1 MPHPDGSVSARKELA
16 DLAARRDALRQAAAL
31 EGANLR
37 PTLDAALAELDAAI
51 DALAAA
57 QDGGEAGPPDGAALD
72 ALHAERRMLRALFHE
87 APVALILVELDGTVR
102 RVNQA
107 AGALLDTGSGYATGR
122 PFTAFVNLPSR
133 AAVDSLLAA
142 VIRTG
147 QARQVRCE
155 LLTGAGTTECELTAG
170 LARPRGDTD
179 QLVVAVR
186 EVPAPAPRGA
196 PGPGGR
202 AKAGRPGPN
211 ASAKTGRP
219 DPDASAKTRPPGPD
233 ARAKTGRPGP
243 DARAKTGRPA
253 AGQDPPAPVITAM
266 TRRLDLMTAVAR
278 LLLENAPLNETVA
291 LQRCAQLLAG
301 ELAAWV
307 IVDVTRGKRLR
318 RQYVVGGD
326 DQPSAEL
333 ARTAAA
339 QDPEPGSL
347 PHTVHDT
354 GSSQLI
360 THADDAGVLGA
371 GPDGVP
377 LLMLLGATSVLSVPV
392 SDGGHSYGAL
402 TLARRPSAGHF
413 QMADLGLVEE
423 IGEQLALAITMDR
436 NVRRHTQ
443 VADALRHSLLPSE
456 LPGVPGLEAATSHLA
471 ATENPE
477 VGGDFFDVYR
487 TPAGW
492 GVAIGD
498 VCGRGEGVATVSAA
512 ARHAI
517 RAVAHSTHDPAGV
530 LAAAN
535 QIILA
540 EEFSGRFVTACVA
553 HLRWRDETLEV
564 TLGNGGHPAP
574 LLLRPDGELRQL
586 RGGGL
591 PLGIF
596 ADAGPALE
604 QHELSAGDTLIFYSD
619 GLADAHRP
627 GQGYFDDQLPG
638 EVAALAGRTPDQI
651 LARLQEVALEFCQGK
666 VRDDITMLALR
677 VGEPPGPP

>member
-1 MPHPDGSVSARKELA
+1 MSNPDGSVSARKELA
-16 DLAARRDALRQAAAL
+16 DLAARRDALRQTAAL

-51 DALAAA
+51 DAFAAA
-57 QDGGEAGPPDGAALD
+57 QDGSAAGPPDEAALD
-72 ALHAERRMLRALFHE
+72 ALHAERRLLRALFHE
-87 APVALILVELDGTVR
+87 APVALILVERDGTVR

-122 PFTAFVNLPSR
+122 SFTAFVNLPSR

-155 LLTGAGTTECELTAG
+155 LLTGTGTTECELTAG
-170 LARPRGDTD
+170 LARPRGDAD
-179 QLVVAVR
+179 QLIVAVR
-186 EVPAPAPRGA
+186 EAPAPAPGGGPETGGRKKSGRQGA
-196 PGPGGR
+196 KTR
-202 AKAGRPGPN
+202 AKAARPEAGR
-211 ASAKTGRP
+211 
-219 DPDASAKTRPPGPD
+219 DAA
-233 ARAKTGRPGP
+233 
-243 DARAKTGRPA
+243 
-253 AGQDPPAPVITAM
+253 APVIAAM

-291 LQRCAQLLAG
+291 LRRCAQLLAG
-301 ELAAWV
+301 ELTAWV
-307 IVDVTRGKRLR
+307 MVDVARGNRLR

-339 QDPEPGSL
+339 QEPEPGSL

-360 THADDAGVLGA
+360 THADDAGVLGD

-377 LLMLLGATSVLSVPV
+377 LLMLLGTTSVLSVPV
-392 SDGGHSYGAL
+392 SDGEHCYGAL
-402 TLARRPSAGHF
+402 TLARRPGAGHF
-413 QMADLGLVEE
+413 EMADLGVVEE

-436 NVRRHTQ
+436 RVRRLTQ
-443 VADALRHSLLPSE
+443 VADALRHSLLPRE
-456 LPGVPGLEAATSHLA
+456 LPGVPGIEAATSHLA

-477 VGGDFFDVYR
+477 VGGDFVDAYR
-487 TPAGW
+487 TPSGW

-517 RAVAHSTHDPAGV
+517 RAVAHSTHDPADV
-530 LAAAN
+530 LKTAN

-540 EEFSGRFVTACVA
+540 EEFSGRFVTACAA
-553 HLRWRDETLEV
+553 HVRWRDERLEV
-564 TLGNGGHPAP
+564 TLGNAGHPAP

-596 ADAGPALE
+596 PDAGPGLE

-638 EVAALAGRTPDQI
+638 EVAALAGRAPGQI

-677 VGEPPGPP
+677 VGDPPGPA

>member
-1 MPHPDGSVSARKELA
+1 MPHPDGSVSTRKELA
-16 DLAARRDALRQAAAL
+16 DLAARRDALRQAATL

-57 QDGGEAGPPDGAALD
+57 QDGSEAGPPDEAAWD

-87 APVALILVELDGTVR
+87 APVALILAERDGTVR

-147 QARQVRCE
+147 ATRQVRCE
-155 LLTGAGTTECELTAG
+155 LLTGAGATECELTAG
-170 LARPRGDTD
+170 LARPRGDTA

-186 EVPAPAPRGA
+186 EVHALRPEGGA
-196 PGPGGR
+196 ETGDPKKAGQPETNASTKAGR
-202 AKAGRPGPN
+202 TAAKAGRPAPN
-211 ASAKTGRP
+211 
-219 DPDASAKTRPPGPD
+219 
-233 ARAKTGRPGP
+233 ARAKADRP
-243 DARAKTGRPA
+243 D
-253 AGQDPPAPVITAM
+253 AGQDAPAPVIASM

-307 IVDVTRGKRLR
+307 IVDVARGKRLR
-318 RQYVVGGD
+318 RQCVVGGD

-347 PHTVHDT
+347 PHMVHDT
-354 GSSQLI
+354 GGSQLI
-360 THADDAGVLGA
+360 THAEDAGILGG

-392 SDGGHSYGAL
+392 VDGEHRYGAL
-402 TLARRPSAGHF
+402 TLARRPRAGHF
-413 QMADLGLVEE
+413 ELADLGVLEE

-443 VADALRHSLLPSE
+443 VADALRHSLLPRE
-456 LPGVPGLEAATSHLA
+456 LPGVPGVEAATSHLA

-487 TPAGW
+487 TPSGW
-492 GVAIGD
+492 GVAFGD

-517 RAVAHSTHDPAGV
+517 RAVAHSTHDPADV
-530 LAAAN
+530 LRAAN

-540 EEFSGRFVTACVA
+540 EEFSGRFVTACAA
-553 HLRWRDETLEV
+553 HVQWRDETLEV
-564 TLGNGGHPAP
+564 TLGNAGHPAP
-574 LLLRPDGELRQL
+574 LLLRPDGELRPL

-596 ADAGPALE
+596 PDAGPALE
-604 QHELSAGDTLIFYSD
+604 QHDLSAGDTLIFYSD

-638 EVAALAGRTPDQI
+638 EVAALAGRAPDQI
-651 LARLQEVALEFCQGK
+651 LARLQEVVLEFCQGK

>member
-1 MPHPDGSVSARKELA
+1 MPDAAGSVSARKELA
-16 DLAARRDALRQAAAL
+16 DLAARRDALRQAATL
-31 EGANLR
+31 GDTSLR

-57 QDGGEAGPPDGAALD
+57 HDGTGGGPPDESTLD
-72 ALHAERRMLRALFHE
+72 ALHAERRLLRALFHE
-87 APVALILVELDGTVR
+87 APVALILVERDGAVR

-107 AGALLDTGSGYATGR
+107 AGELLGTGSGYATGR

-133 AAVDSLLAA
+133 AAVDSLLTA

-147 QARQVRCE
+147 KPRQVRCE
-155 LLTGAGTTECELTAG
+155 LLTGAGTAECELIAG

-179 QLVVAVR
+179 QLIVAVR
-186 EVPAPAPRGA
+186 EVGPPAS
-196 PGPGGR
+196 PGGP
-202 AKAGRPGPN
+202 AKTAHKKAGRPEAARDVPSPARGT
-211 ASAKTGRP
+211 ATRAEAGR
-219 DPDASAKTRPPGPD
+219 DASSPL
-233 ARAKTGRPGP
+233 
-243 DARAKTGRPA
+243 
-253 AGQDPPAPVITAM
+253 ITAM

-291 LQRCAQLLAG
+291 LQRCARLLAG

-307 IVDVTRGKRLR
+307 IVDVARGQRLR
-318 RQYVVGGD
+318 RQCVMGGE

-333 ARTAAA
+333 ARAVAA
-339 QDPEPGSL
+339 QDPQPGSL

-360 THADDAGVLGA
+360 TRADDAGILGES
-371 GPDGVP
+371 PDGVP
-377 LLMLLGATSVLSVPV
+377 LLMALGATSVLSVPL
-392 SDGGHSYGAL
+392 SDGGHCYGAL
-402 TLARRPSAGHF
+402 TLARHPSAGHF
-413 QMADLGLVEE
+413 EIADLGLVEE

-436 NVRRHTQ
+436 KVRRHTQ
-443 VADALRHSLLPSE
+443 VADALRYSLLPRE
-456 LPGVPGLEAATSHLA
+456 LPGVPGVEVATTHLA

-487 TPAGW
+487 TPKGW

-498 VCGRGEGVATVSAA
+498 VCGRGEGVAAASAA

-517 RAVAHSTHDPAGV
+517 RAVAHSSHDPADV
-530 LAAAN
+530 LAVAN

-540 EEFSGRFVTACVA
+540 QEFTGRFITACIA
-553 HLRWRDETLEV
+553 HLQWRGGSLEV
-564 TLGNGGHPAP
+564 ALGSAGHPAP

-586 RGGGL
+586 GGGGL

-596 ADAGPALE
+596 PDAGTGLE

-638 EVAALAGRTPDQI
+638 EVGALAGRTPGQI
-651 LARLQEVALEFCQGK
+651 LVRLQEVALEFCQGK
-666 VRDDITMLALR
+666 VHDDITMLALR
-677 VGEPPGPP
+677 VGEPPGRS

>member
-1 MPHPDGSVSARKELA
+1 MPDAAGSVSARKELA
-16 DLAARRDALRQAAAL
+16 DLAARRDALRQAARLGDAS
-31 EGANLR
+31 LR

-57 QDGGEAGPPDGAALD
+57 HDGNGSGSPDEPALD
-72 ALHAERRMLRALFHE
+72 ALHAERRLLRALFHE
-87 APVALILVELDGTVR
+87 APVALILVERDGAVR

-107 AGALLDTGSGYATGR
+107 AGELLGTGSGYATGR

-133 AAVDSLLAA
+133 AAVDSLLTA

-147 QARQVRCE
+147 KPRQVRCE

-186 EVPAPAPRGA
+186 EVGPPAP
-196 PGPGGR
+196 PGGQAKTGAR
-202 AKAGRPGPN
+202 KKAGRAEAGEDAP
-211 ASAKTGRP
+211 SALI
-219 DPDASAKTRPPGPD
+219 A
-233 ARAKTGRPGP
+233 
-243 DARAKTGRPA
+243 
-253 AGQDPPAPVITAM
+253 AM

-291 LQRCAQLLAG
+291 LQRCARLLAG

-307 IVDVTRGKRLR
+307 IVDVARGQRLR
-318 RQYVVGGD
+318 RQCVMGGE
-326 DQPSAEL
+326 DQQSAEL
-333 ARTAAA
+333 ARMAAA
-339 QDPEPGSL
+339 QDPQPGSL

-354 GSSQLI
+354 SSSQLI
-360 THADDAGVLGA
+360 TRADDAGILGA
-371 GPDGVP
+371 SPGGVP
-377 LLMLLGATSVLSVPV
+377 LLMQLGATSVLSVPL
-392 SDGGHSYGAL
+392 SDGEHCYGAL
-402 TLARRPSAGHF
+402 TLARHPSAGHF
-413 QMADLGLVEE
+413 EIADLGLVEE

-436 NVRRHTQ
+436 KVRRHTQ
-443 VADALRHSLLPSE
+443 VADALRYSLLPRE
-456 LPGVPGLEAATSHLA
+456 LPGVPGVEVATTHLA

-487 TPAGW
+487 TSEGW
-492 GVAIGD
+492 GVVIGD
-498 VCGRGEGVATVSAA
+498 VCGRGEGVAAASAA

-517 RAVAHSTHDPAGV
+517 RAVAHSTHDPADV
-530 LAAAN
+530 LSTAN

-540 EEFSGRFVTACVA
+540 QEFSGRFITACTA
-553 HLRWRDETLEV
+553 HLQWRGGSLEV
-564 TLGNGGHPAP
+564 MLGSAGHPAP

-596 ADAGPALE
+596 PDAGPGLE

-619 GLADAHRP
+619 GLADAHSP

-638 EVAALAGRTPDQI
+638 EVGALAGRAPDQI

-666 VRDDITMLALR
+666 VHDDITMLALR
-677 VGEPPGPP
+677 VGEPPGRS

>member
-1 MPHPDGSVSARKELA
+1 MPDAAGSISARKELA
-16 DLAARRDALRQAAAL
+16 DLVTRRDALRQAATL
-31 EGANLR
+31 GGASLR
-37 PTLDAALAELDAAI
+37 ATLDAALAELDAAI

-57 QDGGEAGPPDGAALD
+57 HGGNGDGPPDEAALD
-72 ALHAERRMLRALFHE
+72 ALHAERRLLRALFHD
-87 APVALILVELDGTVR
+87 APVALILVERDGAVR
-102 RVNQA
+102 RVNKA
-107 AGALLDTGSGYATGR
+107 AGELLGTGSGYATGR

-133 AAVDSLLAA
+133 AAVDSLLTA

-147 QARQVRCE
+147 KPRQVRCE
-155 LLTGAGTTECELTAG
+155 LLTEGGTTECELTAG

-186 EVPAPAPRGA
+186 EAGPPPS
-196 PGPGGR
+196 PGGQ
-202 AKAGRPGPN
+202 AA
-211 ASAKTGRP
+211 TG
-219 DPDASAKTRPPGPD
+219 
-233 ARAKTGRPGP
+233 ARKKG
-243 DARAKTGRPA
+243 GRPA
-253 AGQDPPAPVITAM
+253 AGKDVPAPVQTKATRAEAAMDAPSPLITAM

-291 LQRCAQLLAG
+291 LQRCARLLAR

-307 IVDVTRGKRLR
+307 IVDVARGQRLR
-318 RQYVVGGD
+318 RQYVEGGE

-333 ARTAAA
+333 ARTVAG
-339 QDPEPGSL
+339 QDPRPGSL
-347 PHTVHDT
+347 PHTVHET

-360 THADDAGVLGA
+360 TRAEDAGILGES
-371 GPDGVP
+371 PDGVP
-377 LLMLLGATSVLSVPV
+377 LLMQLGATSVLSVPL
-392 SDGGHSYGAL
+392 SDGEHSYGAL
-402 TLARRPSAGHF
+402 TLVRHPSGGHF
-413 QMADLGLVEE
+413 EIADLGLVEE

-436 NVRRHTQ
+436 KVRRQTQ
-443 VADALRHSLLPSE
+443 VADALRYSLLPRE
-456 LPGVPGLEAATSHLA
+456 LPGVPGVEVATTHLA

-487 TPAGW
+487 TSEGW

-498 VCGRGEGVATVSAA
+498 VCGRGEGVAAASAA

-517 RAVAHSTHDPAGV
+517 RVVAHSTHDPADV
-530 LAAAN
+530 LAVAN

-540 EEFSGRFVTACVA
+540 EEFSGRFITACTA
-553 HLRWRDETLEV
+553 HLRWRDGSLEV
-564 TLGNGGHPAP
+564 MVGSAGHPAP

-596 ADAGPALE
+596 PDAGPGLE
-604 QHELSAGDTLIFYSD
+604 RHELSAGDTLIFYSD

-638 EVAALAGRTPDQI
+638 EVGALAGRTPGQI
-651 LARLQEVALEFCQGK
+651 LARLQQVALEFCQGK
-666 VRDDITMLALR
+666 VQDDITMLALQ
-677 VGEPPGPP
+677 VGEPPGRRGQS

>member
-1 MPHPDGSVSARKELA
+1 MSNPDGSVSARKELA
-16 DLAARRDALRQAAAL
+16 DLAARRDALRQTAAL

-37 PTLDAALAELDAAI
+37 PTLDAALAELDAAV

-57 QDGGEAGPPDGAALD
+57 QDGSAAGPPDVAALD
-72 ALHAERRMLRALFHE
+72 ALHAERRLLRALFHE
-87 APVALILVELDGTVR
+87 APVALILVERDGTVR

-133 AAVDSLLAA
+133 AAVDSLLTA

-155 LLTGAGTTECELTAG
+155 LLTGSGTTECELTAG
-170 LARPRGDTD
+170 QARPRGDAD

-186 EVPAPAPRGA
+186 EVPALA
-196 PGPGGR
+196 PGGGPETGGRKKAGRQGANTR
-202 AKAGRPGPN
+202 AKAAR
-211 ASAKTGRP
+211 SQTGR
-219 DPDASAKTRPPGPD
+219 DAA
-233 ARAKTGRPGP
+233 
-243 DARAKTGRPA
+243 
-253 AGQDPPAPVITAM
+253 APVITAM

-301 ELAAWV
+301 ELTAWV
-307 IVDVTRGKRLR
+307 MVDVARGKRLR

-339 QDPEPGSL
+339 QEPEPGSL

-354 GSSQLI
+354 GSAQLI
-360 THADDAGVLGA
+360 THADDAGVLGD

-392 SDGGHSYGAL
+392 SDGEHCYGAL
-402 TLARRPSAGHF
+402 TLARRPGAGHF
-413 QMADLGLVEE
+413 EMADLGVVEE
-423 IGEQLALAITMDR
+423 IGEQLALAISMDR
-436 NVRRHTQ
+436 RVRRLTQ
-443 VADALRHSLLPSE
+443 VADALRHSLLPRE
-456 LPGVPGLEAATSHLA
+456 LPGVPGIEAATSHLA

-477 VGGDFFDVYR
+477 VGGDFVDAYR
-487 TPAGW
+487 TPSGW

-517 RAVAHSTHDPAGV
+517 RAVAHSTHDPADV
-530 LAAAN
+530 LKTAN

-540 EEFSGRFVTACVA
+540 EEFSGRFVTACAA
-553 HLRWRDETLEV
+553 HVRWRDERLEV
-564 TLGNGGHPAP
+564 TLGNAGHPAP

-596 ADAGPALE
+596 PDSGPALE

-638 EVAALAGRTPDQI
+638 EVAALAGRAPGQM

-677 VGEPPGPP
+677 VGEPPGPA

>member
-1 MPHPDGSVSARKELA
+1 MPDPAGSVSARKELA
-16 DLAARRDALRQAAAL
+16 DLAARRDALRQAATL
-31 EGANLR
+31 EDASLR
-37 PTLDAALAELDAAI
+37 ATLDAALAELDAAI
-51 DALAAA
+51 DALAASH
-57 QDGGEAGPPDGAALD
+57 DGNGDGPPDEAALN
-72 ALHAERRMLRALFHE
+72 ALHAERRLLRALFHE
-87 APVALILVELDGTVR
+87 APVALILVERDGAVR

-107 AGALLDTGSGYATGR
+107 AGELLGTGSGYATGR

-133 AAVDSLLAA
+133 AAVDSLLTA
-142 VIRTG
+142 VVRTG
-147 QARQVRCE
+147 EPRRVRCE

-170 LARPRGDTD
+170 LARPRGDAD

-186 EVPAPAPRGA
+186 EVGPPAS
-196 PGPGGR
+196 PGGQAKTGAR
-202 AKAGRPGPN
+202 KKAGR
-211 ASAKTGRP
+211 AEK
-219 DPDASAKTRPPGPD
+219 
-233 ARAKTGRPGP
+233 
-243 DARAKTGRPA
+243 
-253 AGQDPPAPVITAM
+253 AGAGSSPLITAM

-307 IVDVTRGKRLR
+307 IVDVTRGQRLR
-318 RQYVVGGD
+318 RQGVMGGE
-326 DQPSAEL
+326 DQASAEL
-333 ARTAAA
+333 ARTVAA
-339 QDPEPGSL
+339 QDPQPGSL

-354 GSSQLI
+354 RSSQLI
-360 THADDAGVLGA
+360 TRADDAGVLGE

-377 LLMLLGATSVLSVPV
+377 LLMQLGATSVLSVPL
-392 SDGGHSYGAL
+392 SDGEHCYGAL
-402 TLARRPSAGHF
+402 TLARHPSAGHF
-413 QMADLGLVEE
+413 EIADLGLVEE

-436 NVRRHTQ
+436 KVRRQTQ
-443 VADALRHSLLPSE
+443 VADALRYSLLPRE
-456 LPGVPGLEAATSHLA
+456 LPGVPGVEVATTHLA

-487 TPAGW
+487 TSKGW

-498 VCGRGEGVATVSAA
+498 VCGRGEGVAAASAA

-517 RAVAHSTHDPAGV
+517 RAVAHSTHDPADV
-530 LAAAN
+530 LSTAN

-540 EEFSGRFVTACVA
+540 EEFSGRFVTACTA
-553 HLRWRDETLEV
+553 HLQWRDGSLEV
-564 TLGNGGHPAP
+564 ALGSAGHPAP

-596 ADAGPALE
+596 PDAGPGLE

-638 EVAALAGRTPDQI
+638 EVGALAGRAPDQI
-651 LARLQEVALEFCQGK
+651 LARLQEAALEFCQGK
-666 VRDDITMLALR
+666 VHDDITMLALR
-677 VGEPPGPP
+677 VGEPPGRSQTGPSASRR

>member
-1 MPHPDGSVSARKELA
+1 MPHPDGSVSTRKELA
-16 DLAARRDALRQAAAL
+16 DLTARRDALRQAAAL
-31 EGANLR
+31 EGASLR

-57 QDGGEAGPPDGAALD
+57 QDGGESGPPDGAALD
-72 ALHAERRMLRALFHE
+72 ALHAERRLLRALFHE
-87 APVALILVELDGTVR
+87 APVALILVERDGTVR

-107 AGALLDTGSGYATGR
+107 AGELLGTGSGYATGR

-147 QARQVRCE
+147 KPRQVRCE
-155 LLTGAGTTECELTAG
+155 LLTGAGTTECELSAG
-170 LARPRGDTD
+170 LARPRGDAD

-186 EVPAPAPRGA
+186 EVAVAPRG
-196 PGPGGR
+196 GR
-202 AKAGRPGPN
+202 AG
-211 ASAKTGRP
+211 ASARTKPGR
-219 DPDASAKTRPPGPD
+219 AE
-233 ARAKTGRPGP
+233 
-243 DARAKTGRPA
+243 
-253 AGQDPPAPVITAM
+253 AGKNVPSPLIAAM
-266 TRRLDLMTAVAR
+266 TRRLDLVTAVAR

-291 LQRCAQLLAG
+291 LQRGAQLLAG

-307 IVDVTRGKRLR
+307 IVDVARGQRLR
-318 RQYVVGGD
+318 RQCVVGGE

-339 QDPEPGSL
+339 QDPQPGSL

-354 GSSQLI
+354 SSSQLI
-360 THADDAGVLGA
+360 TRAEDAGILG
-371 GPDGVP
+371 GSPDGVP

-392 SDGGHSYGAL
+392 SDGEHRYGAL

-413 QMADLGLVEE
+413 EIADLGLVEE

-436 NVRRHTQ
+436 KVRRHTQ
-443 VADALRHSLLPSE
+443 VADALRYSLLPRE
-456 LPGVPGLEAATSHLA
+456 LPGVPGAEVATTHLA
-471 ATENPE
+471 ATENAE

-487 TPAGW
+487 TSSGW

-498 VCGRGEGVATVSAA
+498 VCGRGEGVASLSTA

-517 RAVAHSTHDPAGV
+517 RVVAHSTHDPAAV
-530 LAAAN
+530 LSTAN

-540 EEFSGRFVTACVA
+540 EEFSGRFVTACAA
-553 HLRWRDETLEV
+553 HVQWQDESLEV
-564 TLGNGGHPAP
+564 MLGIAGHPAP
-574 LLLRPDGELRQL
+574 LLLRPDGELRRL

-596 ADAGPALE
+596 PDIGPGQERL
-604 QHELSAGDTLIFYSD
+604 HLSAGDTLIFYSD

-627 GQGYFDDQLPG
+627 GHGYFDDQLPG
-638 EVAALAGRTPDQI
+638 EVAALAGRPPDQL
-651 LARLQEVALEFCQGK
+651 LARLQEVVLEFCHGK
-666 VRDDITMLALR
+666 LRDDITMLALR
-677 VGEPPGPP
+677 VG

>member
-1 MPHPDGSVSARKELA
+1 MSNPDGSVSARKELD
-16 DLAARRDALRQAAAL
+16 DLAARRDALRQTAAL
-31 EGANLR
+31 QGANLR

-57 QDGGEAGPPDGAALD
+57 QDGGAAVPPDETALD
-72 ALHAERRMLRALFHE
+72 ALHAERRLLRALFNE
-87 APVALILVELDGTVR
+87 APVALILVERDGTVR

-155 LLTGAGTTECELTAG
+155 LLTGTGTAECELTAG
-170 LARPRGDTD
+170 LARPRGDAD
-179 QLVVAVR
+179 LLVVAVR
-186 EVPAPAPRGA
+186 EVPAPAPGD
-196 PGPGGR
+196 GPGTGGR
-202 AKAGRPGPN
+202 KKAGRQGAN
-211 ASAKTGRP
+211 
-219 DPDASAKTRPPGPD
+219 TRPK
-233 ARAKTGRPGP
+233 AT
-243 DARAKTGRPA
+243 RPA
-253 AGQDPPAPVITAM
+253 AGQDAAGQDAAAPLITAM

-278 LLLENAPLNETVA
+278 LVLENAPLNETVA

-301 ELAAWV
+301 ELTAWV
-307 IVDVTRGKRLR
+307 MVDVARGKRLR

-339 QDPEPGSL
+339 QEPEPGSL

-360 THADDAGVLGA
+360 THADDAAVLGA

-392 SDGGHSYGAL
+392 SDGAHRYGAL
-402 TLARRPSAGHF
+402 TLARRPGEGHF
-413 QMADLGLVEE
+413 EMADLGVVEE

-436 NVRRHTQ
+436 RVRRLTQ
-443 VADALRHSLLPSE
+443 VADALRHSLLPRE
-456 LPGVPGLEAATSHLA
+456 LLGIPGIEAATSHLV

-477 VGGDFFDVYR
+477 VGGDFVDAYR
-487 TPAGW
+487 TPSGW

-517 RAVAHSTHDPAGV
+517 RAVAHSIHDPAGV
-530 LAAAN
+530 LEAAN

-553 HLRWRDETLEV
+553 HVQWRDERLEV
-564 TLGNGGHPAP
+564 ALGNAGHPAP

-596 ADAGPALE
+596 PDAGPALE

-638 EVAALAGRTPDQI
+638 EVAALAGRAPDQI
-651 LARLQEVALEFCQGK
+651 LARLQEVVLEFCQGK

>member
-16 DLAARRDALRQAAAL
+16 DLAARRTALRQAAAL

-37 PTLDAALAELDAAI
+37 PTLDAALAELDGAI

-57 QDGGEAGPPDGAALD
+57 RDGGGAGAPDEAALD
-72 ALHAERRMLRALFHE
+72 ALHAERRMLRAVFHE

-155 LLTGAGTTECELTAG
+155 LLTGAGTTECELTAA

-186 EVPAPAPRGA
+186 EVPAPAPRGGA
-196 PGPGGR
+196 GPGGKK
-202 AKAGRPGPN
+202 KAGRPGT
-211 ASAKTGRP
+211 STRAKAA
-219 DPDASAKTRPPGPD
+219 PDAPSSL
-233 ARAKTGRPGP
+233 
-243 DARAKTGRPA
+243 
-253 AGQDPPAPVITAM
+253 ITAM

-291 LQRCAQLLAG
+291 LQRSAQLLAG

-307 IVDVTRGKRLR
+307 IVDVARGKRLR

-360 THADDAGVLGA
+360 SHADDAGMLGA

-377 LLMLLGATSVLSVPV
+377 LLMLLGATSMLSVPV
-392 SDGGHSYGAL
+392 WDGEHCYGVL
-402 TLARRPSAGHF
+402 TLARRPGAGHF
-413 QMADLGLVEE
+413 EIADLGVVEE

-443 VADALRHSLLPSE
+443 VADALRHSLLPRE
-456 LPGVPGLEAATSHLA
+456 LPGVPGIEAATSHLA

-477 VGGDFFDVYR
+477 IGGDFVDVYR
-487 TPAGW
+487 TPSGW

-517 RAVAHSTHDPAGV
+517 RAVAHSTHDPADV
-530 LAAAN
+530 LRAAN

-540 EEFSGRFVTACVA
+540 EEFGGRFVTACAA
-553 HLRWRDETLEV
+553 HVRWRDETLEV
-564 TLGNGGHPAP
+564 TLGNAGHPAP

-596 ADAGPALE
+596 PDAGPALE

-638 EVAALAGRTPDQI
+638 EVAALAGRAPDQI
-651 LARLQEVALEFCQGK
+651 LARLQAVVLEFCQGK
-666 VRDDITMLALR
+666 VRDDITMVALR

>member
-1 MPHPDGSVSARKELA
+1 MPHPDGSVSTQKELA
-16 DLAARRDALRQAAAL
+16 DLTARRDALRQAAAL
-31 EGANLR
+31 GGANLR
-37 PTLDAALAELDAAI
+37 EALDAALSELDAAI

-57 QDGGEAGPPDGAALD
+57 QDGSQSGPPDGAALD
-72 ALHAERRMLRALFHE
+72 ALHAERRLLRALFHE
-87 APVALILVELDGTVR
+87 APVPLILVERDGTVR

-107 AGALLDTGSGYATGR
+107 AGELLDTGSGYATGR
-122 PFTAFVNLPSR
+122 PFRAFVNLPSR
-133 AAVDSLLAA
+133 AAVDSQLAA

-147 QARQVRCE
+147 KPRQVRCE

-170 LARPRGDTD
+170 LARPRGDAD

-186 EVPAPAPRGA
+186 EVAAAAPRG
-196 PGPGGR
+196 GR
-202 AKAGRPGPN
+202 AGASARKKAGRAEAGKN
-211 ASAKTGRP
+211 APSPLIA
-219 DPDASAKTRPPGPD
+219 
-233 ARAKTGRPGP
+233 
-243 DARAKTGRPA
+243 
-253 AGQDPPAPVITAM
+253 AM
-266 TRRLDLMTAVAR
+266 TRRLDLVTAVAR

-307 IVDVTRGKRLR
+307 IVDVARGQRLR
-318 RQYVVGGD
+318 RQCVVGGD

-333 ARTAAA
+333 ARTVAA
-339 QDPEPGSL
+339 QDPQPGSL

-360 THADDAGVLGA
+360 TRAEDASVLGSN
-371 GPDGVP
+371 PDGVP

-392 SDGGHSYGAL
+392 ADGEHCYGAL
-402 TLARRPSAGHF
+402 TLARRPSEGHF
-413 QMADLGLVEE
+413 EIADLGLIEE

-436 NVRRHTQ
+436 KVRRHTQ
-443 VADALRHSLLPSE
+443 VADALRYSLLPRE
-456 LPGVPGLEAATSHLA
+456 LPGVPGVEIATTHLA
-471 ATENPE
+471 ATENAE

-487 TPAGW
+487 TLQGW

-498 VCGRGEGVATVSAA
+498 VCGRGEGVASVSAA

-517 RAVAHSTHDPAGV
+517 RVVAHSTHDPADV
-530 LAAAN
+530 LSTAN

-540 EEFSGRFVTACVA
+540 EEFSGRFVTACTA
-553 HLRWRDETLEV
+553 HMRWRDGSLEV
-564 TLGNGGHPAP
+564 MLGIAGHPAP

-596 ADAGPALE
+596 PDIGLGLE
-604 QHELSAGDTLIFYSD
+604 QHHLSAGDTLIFYSD

-638 EVAALAGRTPDQI
+638 EVAALAGRQLDQI

-677 VGEPPGPP
+677 VGEPPGPS

>member
-1 MPHPDGSVSARKELA
+1 MPEPAGSVSARKELA

-31 EGANLR
+31 GDAGLR
-37 PTLDAALAELDAAI
+37 ATLDAALAELDAAI
-51 DALAAA
+51 DALAASH
-57 QDGGEAGPPDGAALD
+57 DGNGGGPPDEAALG
-72 ALHAERRMLRALFHE
+72 ALHAERRLLRALFHE
-87 APVALILVELDGTVR
+87 APVALILVERDGAVR

-107 AGALLDTGSGYATGR
+107 AGELLGTGSGYATGR

-133 AAVDSLLAA
+133 AAVDSLLTA

-147 QARQVRCE
+147 KPRQVRCE

-170 LARPRGDTD
+170 LARPRGDAD
-179 QLVVAVR
+179 QLIVAVR
-186 EVPAPAPRGA
+186 EVGPPTSPGGLARTGARKEAGRGEA
-196 PGPGGR
+196 AKDGPSPGPGKATR
-202 AKAGRPGPN
+202 AEKAR
-211 ASAKTGRP
+211 
-219 DPDASAKTRPPGPD
+219 DASSPL
-233 ARAKTGRPGP
+233 
-243 DARAKTGRPA
+243 
-253 AGQDPPAPVITAM
+253 ITAM

-291 LQRCAQLLAG
+291 LQRCARLLAG

-307 IVDVTRGKRLR
+307 IVDVARGQRLR
-318 RQYVVGGD
+318 RQCVMGGE

-333 ARTAAA
+333 ARTVAA
-339 QDPEPGSL
+339 QDPPPGSL

-354 GSSQLI
+354 SSSQLI
-360 THADDAGVLGA
+360 TRADDAGILGE

-377 LLMLLGATSVLSVPV
+377 LLMQLGATSLLSVPL
-392 SDGGHSYGAL
+392 SDGGHCYGAL
-402 TLARRPSAGHF
+402 TLARHPSAGHF
-413 QMADLGLVEE
+413 EIADLGLVEE

-436 NVRRHTQ
+436 KVRRQTQ
-443 VADALRHSLLPSE
+443 VADALRYSLLPRE
-456 LPGVPGLEAATSHLA
+456 LPAVPGVEVATTHLA

-487 TPAGW
+487 TSEGW

-498 VCGRGEGVATVSAA
+498 VSGRGEGVTAASAA

-517 RAVAHSTHDPAGV
+517 RAVAHSTHDPADV
-530 LAAAN
+530 LSTAN

-540 EEFSGRFVTACVA
+540 EEFSGRFVTACIA
-553 HLRWRDETLEV
+553 HLRWRGGSLEV
-564 TLGNGGHPAP
+564 ALGSAGHPAP
-574 LLLRPDGELRQL
+574 LLLHPDGELRQL

-596 ADAGPALE
+596 PDAEPGLE

-638 EVAALAGRTPDQI
+638 EVGALAGRTPDQV
-651 LARLQEVALEFCQGK
+651 LARLQAVALEFCQGK
-666 VRDDITMLALR
+666 VHDDIIMLALR
-677 VGEPPGPP
+677 VGEPPGRS

>member
-51 DALAAA
+51 DVLAAA
-57 QDGGEAGPPDGAALD
+57 QDGGGAGPPDEAALD

-170 LARPRGDTD
+170 LARSRGDTD

-186 EVPAPAPRGA
+186 EVPAPAPRGGA
-196 PGPGGR
+196 EPGGKK
-202 AKAGRPGPN
+202 KAGRPDTGTR
-211 ASAKTGRP
+211 AK
-219 DPDASAKTRPPGPD
+219 ARPPAAAQD
-233 ARAKTGRPGP
+233 A
-243 DARAKTGRPA
+243 
-253 AGQDPPAPVITAM
+253 PAPVITAM

-291 LQRCAQLLAG
+291 LQRCAQLLAS
-301 ELAAWV
+301 ELTAWV
-307 IVDVTRGKRLR
+307 IVDVARGKRLR

-360 THADDAGVLGA
+360 THADDAGVLGG

-392 SDGGHSYGAL
+392 SDGEHCYGAL

-413 QMADLGLVEE
+413 EMADLGVVEE

-456 LPGVPGLEAATSHLA
+456 LPAVPGIEAAASHLA

-487 TPAGW
+487 TPSGW

-498 VCGRGEGVATVSAA
+498 VCGRGEGVVTVSAT

-517 RAVAHSTHDPAGV
+517 RAIAHSTHDPADV
-530 LAAAN
+530 LRAAN

-540 EEFSGRFVTACVA
+540 EEFSGRFVTACAA
-553 HLRWRDETLEV
+553 HMQWRDETLEV
-564 TLGNGGHPAP
+564 TLGNAGHPAP

-596 ADAGPALE
+596 PDAGPALE
-604 QHELSAGDTLIFYSD
+604 RHELSAGDTLIFYSD

-627 GQGYFDDQLPG
+627 GQGYFDDQLLG
-638 EVAALAGRTPDQI
+638 EVAALAGRAPDQI
-651 LARLQEVALEFCQGK
+651 LARLQAVALEFCQGK
-666 VRDDITMLALR
+666 ARDDITMLALR

>member
-1 MPHPDGSVSARKELA
+1 MSNPDGSVSARQELA
-16 DLAARRDALRQAAAL
+16 DLTARRDALRQTAGL
-31 EGANLR
+31 EAANLR

-57 QDGGEAGPPDGAALD
+57 QDGNAAGPPDETAMD
-72 ALHAERRMLRALFHE
+72 ALHAERRLLRALFHE
-87 APVALILVELDGTVR
+87 APVALILVERDGTVR

-122 PFTAFVNLPSR
+122 PFTAFVDLPSR

-147 QARQVRCE
+147 QARQVRCG
-155 LLTGAGTTECELTAG
+155 LLTGTGTTECELTAG
-170 LARPRGDTD
+170 LARPRGDAD
-179 QLVVAVR
+179 QLIVAVR
-186 EVPAPAPRGA
+186 EVPAPAPGGA
-196 PGPGGR
+196 PETGGKK
-202 AKAGRPGPN
+202 KAGRQGTN
-211 ASAKTGRP
+211 ARP
-219 DPDASAKTRPPGPD
+219 KAARSKAAQDA
-233 ARAKTGRPGP
+233 
-243 DARAKTGRPA
+243 A
-253 AGQDPPAPVITAM
+253 APLITAM
-266 TRRLDLMTAVAR
+266 TRRLDLMTAITR

-301 ELAAWV
+301 ELTAWV
-307 IVDVTRGKRLR
+307 MVDVARGKRLR

-326 DQPSAEL
+326 DQPSTEL

-339 QDPEPGSL
+339 QEPEPGSL

-360 THADDAGVLGA
+360 THADDSGVLGA

-392 SDGGHSYGAL
+392 SDGGHRYGAL
-402 TLARRPSAGHF
+402 TLARRPGAGHF
-413 QMADLGLVEE
+413 EMADLGVVEE

-436 NVRRHTQ
+436 RVRRLTQ
-443 VADALRHSLLPSE
+443 VAEALRHSLLPRE
-456 LPGVPGLEAATSHLA
+456 LPGVPGIEAATSHLA

-477 VGGDFFDVYR
+477 VGGDFVDVYR
-487 TPAGW
+487 TPSGW
-492 GVAIGD
+492 GFAIGD

-517 RAVAHSTHDPAGV
+517 RAVAHSAHDPADV
-530 LAAAN
+530 LKAAN

-540 EEFSGRFVTACVA
+540 EEVSGRFVTACAA
-553 HLRWRDETLEV
+553 HVQWRDERLEV
-564 TLGNGGHPAP
+564 TLGNAGHPAP
-574 LLLRPDGELRQL
+574 LLLRPDGELRRL

-596 ADAGPALE
+596 PDAGPGLE

-638 EVAALAGRTPDQI
+638 EVAALAGRTPAQI
-651 LARLQEVALEFCQGK
+651 LARLQEVALEFCQGR
-666 VRDDITMLALR
+666 VHDDITMLALR
-677 VGEPPGPP
+677 VGEPPGRRQT

>member
-1 MPHPDGSVSARKELA
+1 VSARKELA
-16 DLAARRDALRQAAAL
+16 DLAARRDALRQAATL
-31 EGANLR
+31 EDASLR
-37 PTLDAALAELDAAI
+37 ATLDAALAELDAAI
-51 DALAAA
+51 DALAASHHGNG
-57 QDGGEAGPPDGAALD
+57 DGPPDETALD
-72 ALHAERRMLRALFHE
+72 ALHAERRLLRALFHE
-87 APVALILVELDGTVR
+87 APVVLILVERDGAVR

-107 AGALLDTGSGYATGR
+107 AGELLGTGSGYATGR

-133 AAVDSLLAA
+133 AAVDSLLTA

-147 QARQVRCE
+147 KPRQVRCE

-170 LARPRGDTD
+170 LARTRGDAD

-186 EVPAPAPRGA
+186 EVGAPAS
-196 PGPGGR
+196 PGGQEKTGARKTAGRAEAGKDVASPARRKTTR
-202 AKAGRPGPN
+202 AKAGE
-211 ASAKTGRP
+211 
-219 DPDASAKTRPPGPD
+219 DASSRL
-233 ARAKTGRPGP
+233 
-243 DARAKTGRPA
+243 
-253 AGQDPPAPVITAM
+253 ITAM

-291 LQRCAQLLAG
+291 LQRSARLLAG

-307 IVDVTRGKRLR
+307 IVDVARGQRLR
-318 RQYVVGGD
+318 RQCVMGGE

-333 ARTAAA
+333 ARTVAA
-339 QDPEPGSL
+339 QDPPPGSL

-354 GSSQLI
+354 SSSQLI
-360 THADDAGVLGA
+360 TRADDAGILGE

-377 LLMLLGATSVLSVPV
+377 LLMQLGATSLLSVPL
-392 SDGGHSYGAL
+392 SDGGHCYGAL
-402 TLARRPSAGHF
+402 TVARHPSAGHF
-413 QMADLGLVEE
+413 EIADLGLVEE

-436 NVRRHTQ
+436 KVRRQAQ
-443 VADALRHSLLPSE
+443 VADALRYSLLPRE
-456 LPGVPGLEAATSHLA
+456 LPAVPGVEVATTHLA

-487 TPAGW
+487 TSEGW

-498 VCGRGEGVATVSAA
+498 VSGRGEGVAAASAA

-517 RAVAHSTHDPAGV
+517 RAVAHSTHDPADV
-530 LAAAN
+530 LSTAN

-540 EEFSGRFVTACVA
+540 EEFSGRFVTACIA
-553 HLRWRDETLEV
+553 HLRWRGGSLEV
-564 TLGNGGHPAP
+564 ALGSAGHPAP
-574 LLLRPDGELRQL
+574 LLLHPDGELRQL

-596 ADAGPALE
+596 PDAEPGVE

-638 EVAALAGRTPDQI
+638 EVGALAGRTPDQI
-651 LARLQEVALEFCQGK
+651 LARLQAVALEFCQGK
-666 VRDDITMLALR
+666 VHDDIIMLALR
-677 VGEPPGPP
+677 VGEPPGRS

>member
-1 MPHPDGSVSARKELA
+1 VSTRKELA
-16 DLAARRDALRQAAAL
+16 DLTARRDALRQAAAL
-31 EGANLR
+31 GSANLR

-51 DALAAA
+51 DALAAV
-57 QDGGEAGPPDGAALD
+57 QDGSEGGPPDGAAWD
-72 ALHAERRMLRALFHE
+72 ALHAERRMLRALFNE
-87 APVALILVELDGTVR
+87 APVALILVERDGTVR

-107 AGALLDTGSGYATGR
+107 AGELLDTGSGYATGR

-133 AAVDSLLAA
+133 AAVDSQLAA

-147 QARQVRCE
+147 KPRQVRCE
-155 LLTGAGTTECELTAG
+155 LLTGTGTTECELTAG
-170 LARPRGDTD
+170 LARPRGDAD

-186 EVPAPAPRGA
+186 EVGPPAPRG
-196 PGPGGR
+196 GR
-202 AKAGRPGPN
+202 TGTSNGKKAGR
-211 ASAKTGRP
+211 
-219 DPDASAKTRPPGPD
+219 
-233 ARAKTGRPGP
+233 
-243 DARAKTGRPA
+243 
-253 AGQDPPAPVITAM
+253 AGAGKNVPTPLVTAM

-291 LQRCAQLLAG
+291 LQRCARLLAG

-307 IVDVTRGKRLR
+307 IVDVARGQRLR
-318 RQYVVGGD
+318 RQCAMGGE

-333 ARTAAA
+333 ARTVAA

-347 PHTVHDT
+347 PHTVYDT
-354 GSSQLI
+354 SGSQLI
-360 THADDAGVLGA
+360 ARAEDASILGRS
-371 GPDGVP
+371 PDGVP
-377 LLMLLGATSVLSVPV
+377 LLMLLGATSVLSVPL
-392 SDGGHSYGAL
+392 SDGEHRYGAL
-402 TLARRPSAGHF
+402 TLARHPSAGHF
-413 QMADLGLVEE
+413 EIADLGLVEE

-436 NVRRHTQ
+436 KVRRHTQ
-443 VADALRHSLLPSE
+443 VADALRYSLLPRE
-456 LPGVPGLEAATSHLA
+456 LPGVPGVEVATTHLA

-487 TPAGW
+487 TSSGW

-498 VCGRGEGVATVSAA
+498 VCGRGDGVAAASAA

-517 RAVAHSTHDPAGV
+517 RVVAHSTHDPANV
-530 LAAAN
+530 LSTAN

-540 EEFSGRFVTACVA
+540 EEFSGRFVTACAA
-553 HLRWRDETLEV
+553 HLRWRDESLEV
-564 TLGNGGHPAP
+564 TLGSAGHPAP

-586 RGGGL
+586 GGGGL

-596 ADAGPALE
+596 PDVGPGLE
-604 QHELSAGDTLIFYSD
+604 RRDLSAGDTLIFYSD

-677 VGEPPGPP
+677 VGEPPGPS